1 MLRGCLWSGMWSKPL
16 HAESKCGSQAC
27 QESIGLT
34 AIFEN
39 DHIDT
44 FCIIQ
49 QLIIISAVLSIENQ
63 NVAVKGGL
71 LGIEM
76 LNTVATHIRPHLA
89 EVSKRS
95 FGDPGQAENRGEI
108 KKENCIAILKSMGN
122 GAVEVTI
129 NNPLRLFQFTLQDGI
144 KFAAGKMFPV
154 STPIELSCM
163 ISWVISLM

>member
-1 MLRGCLWSGMWSKPL
+1 MLSEPLTSTVSGCSKAVYGQKCGQKPL
-16 HAESKCGSQAC
+16 HAESKCGLQAC
-27 QESIGLT
+27 QESICLT

-63 NVAVKGGL
+63 NVAIKGGL
-71 LGIEM
+71 LGVEM

-89 EVSKRS
+89 EVS
-95 FGDPGQAENRGEI
+95 PGQAGDSGEI
-108 KKENCIAILKSMGN
+108 KKENCVAVLKSMGN

-129 NNPLRLFQFTLQDGI
+129 DNPLWFFQLTL
-144 KFAAGKMFPV
+144 
-154 STPIELSCM
+154 
-163 ISWVISLM
+163 